1 MPFEVPAPFV
11 AAVPFPAALGGAATW
26 VWNGDAVAAAAGP
39 TSTSIG
45 AQPRHRPSTSFQQ
58 FGQVYC
64 RHSMQKLKVL
74 WKASSWAFVDSRS
87 VSIRAAAIASS
98 NDVLSSR
105 TKFLKPR
112 EITRA
117 PRSRCLGAADSK
129 VYREPHRSQND
140 SVKVS
145 GIRLPVRVENAW
157 VETTRTQ
164 PRV

>member
-1 MPFEVPAPFV
+1 M
-11 AAVPFPAALGGAATW
+11 
-26 VWNGDAVAAAAGP
+26 
-39 TSTSIG
+39 
-45 AQPRHRPSTSFQQ
+45 
-58 FGQVYC
+58 YC

-112 EITRA
+112 ESTRA
-117 PRSRCLGAADSK
+117 PRNRCLGAADSN

-164 PRV
+164 ARV